1 MHCGHNGSVTIS
13 KNNKLIVH
21 TELERFSKIKYS
33 GHVSNILIKKINEL
47 NIFFDLIVISHWQL
61 NKNIFYME
69 NKIFFLKLNRNK
81 NCCIILEDL
90 KFPHHFYHA
99 LSAIYNTNINFDQVI
114 VLDEMGKIK
123 GNYNEIESVYDNNLK
138 EIKKKYYDKH
148 VSLGIAYKIISLAL
162 GFNYLEGGKTMAFS
176 TFGKIKKNIYKKLF
190 INNVFNEKY
199 FPFYSPHLIFN
210 KDVAINLHKNL
221 TTDKHNNFSKDYIK
235 TFQKICEDYSLNFLK
250 NIKNKKI
257 ILTGGVFQ
265 NVLINTILSKKT
277 SNKIYV
283 DPMCNDQGI
292 SLGMNFFY
300 THRKLKKENSIYL
313 GFEPQYNDLKSLFKN
328 FKIVSS
334 NEEEVSNILINEP
347 VALFQGRSEQGQ
359 RGLGNRSL
367 LIDATNLK
375 AIEKINSIKKR
386 EWYRPFACS
395 ILEKNMKDWFIVDN
409 DRCPYYM
416 MFVFKAKKNKIKKI
430 SSVISKDGTCRLQAV
445 TPDHNLNYYNL
456 IKSFYKKTKIPLL
469 LNTSLNLP
477 GETIVED
484 LIDLKNM
491 FVNSSLNYAWLPDIN
506 KLIIKYDRS

>member
-1 MHCGHNGSVTIS
+1 MNLLTIHYGHNGSITVS
-13 KNNKLIVH
+13 KDNKLIVH
-21 TELERFSKIKYS
+21 TEIERFSKIKYS
-33 GHVSNILIKKINEL
+33 YKINNNLIKKINDL
-47 NIFFDLIVISHWQL
+47 NIFFDLIVISHWENHDLKDNFYL
-61 NKNIFYME
+61 NF
-69 NKIFFLKLNRNK
+69 NRNK
-81 NCCIILEDL
+81 NCLIILENI
-90 KFPHHFYHA
+90 KHPHHFYHA
-99 LSAIYNTNINFDQVI
+99 LCVSYNTNISFDQII
-114 VLDEMGKIK
+114 VFDGNGKIK
-123 GNYNEIESVYDNNLK
+123 NGLHEIESVYDSNFK
-138 EIKKKYYDKH
+138 EIKKNYYEKY
-148 VSLGIAYKIISLAL
+148 VSLGWAYQAITIAL
-162 GFNYLEGGKTMAFS
+162 GFKNPLEAGKTMAFS
-176 TFGKIKKNIYKKLF
+176 VYGKIKKNIYKKLYL
-190 INNVFNEKY
+190 NKTFNPKY
-199 FPFYSPHLIFN
+199 FKFNPSLFN
-210 KDVAINLHKNL
+210 KKEIIKSHGNL
-221 TTDKHNNFSKDYIK
+221 TTDKNDDLSKNYVR
-235 TFQKICEDYSLNFLK
+235 TFQKVAEDYCLNFFK
-250 NIKNKKI
+250 SIKNKKI
-257 ILTGGVFQ
+257 ILTGGFFQ

-277 SNKIYV
+277 NNKIYV

-300 THRKLKKENSIYL
+300 THKKLKKENSLYL
-313 GFEPQYNDLKSLFKN
+313 GFEPKYNDLEFLFKN

-395 ILEKNMKDWFIVDN
+395 ILEENMKDWFIVDN

-445 TPDHNLNYYNL
+445 TPNHNLNYYNL

-506 KLIIKYDRS
+506 KLIIKNAR